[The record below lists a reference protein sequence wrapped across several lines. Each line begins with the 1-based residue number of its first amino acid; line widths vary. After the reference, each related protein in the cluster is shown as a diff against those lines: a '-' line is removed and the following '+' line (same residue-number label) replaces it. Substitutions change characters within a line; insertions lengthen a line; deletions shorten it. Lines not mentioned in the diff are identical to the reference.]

1 MRVTVGWNESLF
13 TLLDS
18 LIPIRRR
25 ERKGVMS
32 VNNGCRV
39 RVGWNDERGVNVCEQ
54 WMQVG

>member
-25 ERKGVMS
+25 ERKGVK
-32 VNNGCRV
+32 C
-39 RVGWNDERGVNVCEQ
+39 ECEQ
-54 WMQVG
+54 WMQGEGGLE